1 MNQLLSLIVKKP
13 IYALSLCNV
22 HLIMDDPEGQSDKYN
37 ILGNIKNLLIDLLI
51 DASGNILL
59 AKFGVVPSTI
69 M

>member
-22 HLIMDDPEGQSDKYN
+22 HLIMDDPGQSDKYN

-59 AKFGVVPSTI
+59 AEFGVVPSTI
-69 M
+69 R